1 MRFKAL
7 IFVALS
13 AAALSAHAAGD
24 AKAGATKAASCA
36 ACHKLDGNSDNPLWP
51 KTAGQHSG
59 YLMKQLRDFKSGTRK
74 DPTMTAMAAPLSAQD
89 IEDLAAHF
97 SAQTRTAG
105 KKGDA
110 KKAAQGGQIFLGGI
124 LQKGVPACI
133 GCHGSEAQG
142 NPAGDFPSLRGQ
154 HRGYLVKT
162 LKDFRSGA
170 RLNDPA
176 LMMHDIMVKLSDQEI
191 ETLAEYLSAL

>member
-1 MRFKAL
+1 MRFKVL
-7 IFVALS
+7 VLFVLVTTTVTAN
-13 AAALSAHAAGD
+13 AAGD
-24 AKAGATKAASCA
+24 AKAGATKAAVCA
-36 ACHKLDGNSDNPLWP
+36 ACHKSDGNSDNPLWP

-59 YLMKQLRDFKSGTRK
+59 YLMKQLRDFQSGARK
-74 DPTMTAMAAPLSAQD
+74 DPTMAAMAAPLSAQD

-97 SAQTRTAG
+97 AAQTRNSG
-105 KKGDA
+105 MKGDS
-110 KKAAQGGQIFLGGI
+110 KKAAAGEQMFFSGI
-124 LQKGVPACI
+124 LAKGVPACI

-154 HRGYLVKT
+154 HSAYLVKT

-176 LMMHDIMVKLSDQEI
+176 LMMHDILVKLSDQEI
-191 ETLAEYLSAL
+191 ESVAEFLAGF

>member
-1 MRFKAL
+1 MRAKIL
-7 IFVALS
+7 MVVALF
-13 AAALSAHAAGD
+13 AATATAYAAGD
-24 AKAGATKAASCA
+24 AASGAAKAAACA
-36 ACHKLDGNSDNPLWP
+36 ACHKNDGNSENPVWP
-51 KTAGQHSG
+51 KTAGQHAG
-59 YLMKQLRDFKSGTRK
+59 YLMKQLRDFQSGARK

-97 SAQTRTAG
+97 SAQSRSPG
-105 KKGDA
+105 KKGDS
-110 KKAAQGGQIFLGGI
+110 KKAAAGERLFFGGNIE
-124 LQKGVPACI
+124 KGVPACI

-154 HRGYLVKT
+154 HSVYLVKT

-176 LMMHDIMVKLSDQEI
+176 LMMHDILIKLSDQEI
-191 ETLAEYLSAL
+191 EAVAEFLASL